1 MYIIYQ
7 EQPDIFDDFQ
17 SFNNKMLKKNFTKNE
32 EKAGF
37 TCLFTPIFTAALPN
51 QN

>member
-32 EKAGF
+32 EKADF